1 MLVGVSND
9 MTDEPGIDPPTT
21 EPADA
26 HGRAAAGT
34 AVLDVE
40 LDSQRQRID
49 ELAKNLD
56 AYRISRDTWTIAVFV
71 VSFLVLI
78 GSMIA
83 VGLAM
88 RNNDDG
94 SASAGQTIT
103 ADLSEYAIALSSSQ
117 VTPGSK
123 IDVANK
129 GTMIHT
135 LGVKGTDL
143 ITGQIAAGGTDTLDL
158 SSLPP
163 GNYTLFCDL
172 PGHEGSGM
180 STPLVIAESG
190 AARRAC
196 PP

>member
-1 MLVGVSND
+1 

-26 HGRAAAGT
+26 HVRAAAGT

-78 GSMIA
+78 GSMVA

-103 ADLSEYAIALSSSQ
+103 ADLSEYAIAL
-117 VTPGSK
+117 V
-123 IDVANK
+123 
-129 GTMIHT
+129 
-135 LGVKGTDL
+135 
-143 ITGQIAAGGTDTLDL
+143 
-158 SSLPP
+158 
-163 GNYTLFCDL
+163 
-172 PGHEGSGM
+172 
-180 STPLVIAESG
+180 VIAGDAGEQDRRHQQG
-190 AARRAC
+190 HDDPHARGQGHRPDHRSDRRRRHATPWTCRRCRPATTRCSATSPATRDRA
-196 PP
+196 